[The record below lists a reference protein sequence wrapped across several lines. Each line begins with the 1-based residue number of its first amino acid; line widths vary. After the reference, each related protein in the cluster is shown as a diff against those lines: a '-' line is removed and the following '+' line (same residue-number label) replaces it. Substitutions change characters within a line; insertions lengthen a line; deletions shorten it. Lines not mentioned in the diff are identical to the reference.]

1 MNEQVDKQ
9 LVDEA
14 IDAYVDWREECARVR
29 DAYERWAHAPRIDAQ
44 GAFSAYR
51 AALDGEE
58 CASHAY
64 ADLVARIRA
73 GKRPVWGVFTPS
85 RSRAPFEDR
94 MT

>member
-14 IDAYVDWREECARVR
+14 MDAYVYWREECAGVW
-29 DAYERWAHAPRIDAQ
+29 DAYERWAHAPRIDAA

-51 AALDGEE
+51 AALDREE

-64 ADLVARIRA
+64 ADLLARTTA
-73 GKRPVWGVFTPS
+73 GKGRVGGFFARTGHALNW
-85 RSRAPFEDR
+85 
-94 MT
+94 